1 MILRVL
7 CMMGIGLVRGFRADL
22 FFFLSFL
29 ILVLL
34 YKTISRHNF
43 PMFILLIR

>member
-22 FFFLSFL
+22 FFLSFL

-34 YKTISRHNF
+34 HKTISRHNF
-43 PMFILLIR
+43 PVFVLLIR